1 MTSQLNALLYIFVVA
16 TVTFF
21 FLKKAIGPLADTN
34 EFKSWRN
41 TWYVV
46 TLFAFVI
53 SNFWLFI
60 VAAGVYVWRI
70 AKRRENLIAL
80 YIVLLLAVP
89 PVPLDIPGFVVDKLF
104 IMTYPRLLALV
115 ILLPAYLMLRRSSDV
130 QPFGKSLPDKL
141 FLAFALL
148 YLALL
153 LRGTTFTDMLRVAI
167 YVFTDYFLPYYVAS
181 RSLKSLHDL
190 KKAMTALF
198 IGTLVAGVIGIYEHA
213 VGWLLYA
220 DIAKHWG
227 IFWEYGGYMLRGG
240 DVRATS
246 SLSHSIIFGFVMMIS
261 LGFFLYLSSS
271 IKSKLFRIIG
281 GTIIAL
287 ALVASL
293 SRGPWVGCVALL
305 FVFCLIGP
313 KLVKHMGIFL
323 IALVLVLPTLKV
335 IPGGE
340 KIINILPI
348 IGQSEQ
354 FNVEYRDKLIDTS
367 IVLIKTYPFFGVHD
381 PRLSPEMQGM
391 MQGEGIVDIVNSY
404 LQIVLEQGIVGLTLF
419 LGFFAAVLI
428 KTFRS
433 MRQVSDKQSEA
444 YLCGQSL
451 IATMVAILVT
461 ISFVSSIGITPIL
474 YWMIAGLMLSYARI
488 VSTESMQDSPEI
500 IGMEKAPVQHA
511 KYPSTLVR

>member
-1 MTSQLNALLYIFVVA
+1 MV
-16 TVTFF
+16 
-21 FLKKAIGPLADTN
+21 DTT

-46 TLFAFVI
+46 TLLAFVI
-53 SNFWLFI
+53 NNFWLFI

-70 AKRRENLIAL
+70 AKRKENLIAL
-80 YIVLLLAVP
+80 YIVLLFAVP
-89 PVPLDIPGFVVDKLF
+89 AVPLDIPGFVVDKLF
-104 IMTYPRLLALV
+104 IMTYPRLLGLV
-115 ILLPAYLMLRRSSDV
+115 ILLPAYLILRRSPDV

-181 RSLKSLHDL
+181 RSLKNLKDL
-190 KKAMTALF
+190 KKAMAALL
-198 IGTLVAGVIGIYEHA
+198 IGALVAGVIGLYEFA
-213 VGWLLYA
+213 VQWLLYG

-227 IFWEYGGYMLRGG
+227 IFWEFGGYQFRGNNLR
-240 DVRATS
+240 AIS
-246 SLSHSIIFGFVMMIS
+246 SLAHPIIFGLVMMIS

-271 IKSKLFRIIG
+271 IKSKLFRSIGLII
-281 GTIIAL
+281 ILL

-293 SRGPWVGCVALL
+293 SRGPWVGFIVLL
-305 FVFCLIGP
+305 FVFSLIGP
-313 KLVKHMGIFL
+313 KPVKHMGIFL
-323 IALVLVLPTLKV
+323 IALALALPTLKV

-354 FNVEYRDKLIDTS
+354 GNIEYRDKLIDAS

-381 PRLSPEMQGM
+381 PSSSPEMQEM

-404 LQIVLEQGIVGLTLF
+404 LQIVLQQGIVGLTLF
-419 LGFFAAVLI
+419 IGFFATVLI

-433 MRQVSDKQSEA
+433 MKQVRDQKSEV

-461 ISFVSSIGITPIL
+461 ISTVSSIIIVPIL

-488 VSTESMQDSPEI
+488 ATTESMQDSTKI
-500 IGMEKAPVQHA
+500 NDMEKALEQHA